1 MDYLMD
7 YSYPLWNPSGWY
19 EQVSQDSFTSPQV
32 GSDVQK
38 YLGETLNI
46 GKFSEDYAWC
56 RSNTGSSPVIAPVN
70 YLPSGYT
77 PVCYA
82 YTGAQMQDLCNY
94 RGLTTKFYTTST
106 GLYTV
111 SLRDD
116 MNPENCAD
124 RYTTNDTS
132 QADAYATVWM
142 KAVEA
147 ENGSSDDEPS
157 GAA

>member
-1 MDYLMD
+1 MNHLMD
-7 YSYPLWNPSGWY
+7 YSYPIWKPGGWY
-19 EQVSQDSFTSPQV
+19 EQVSQDNFTSLQV

-38 YLGETLNI
+38 HLGETMSI
-46 GKFSEDYAWC
+46 GNFSQPYVWC
-56 RSNTGSSPVIAPVN
+56 CNKTGSSKALATVSC
-70 YLPSGYT
+70 LPPGYA

-82 YTGAQMQDLCNY
+82 YTRAQMQDLCAY
-94 RGLTTKFYTTST
+94 RGPSTEVYSAST

-116 MNPENCAD
+116 SNTEECAET
-124 RYTTNDTS
+124 YTTNDTS